1 MPVTA
6 SAATGTLTEALASR
20 STPLRVGLIGA
31 GKFGT
36 MFLSQA
42 RRLEGLHLLG
52 IADLMP
58 ERARA
63 NLAQVDWPIEQ
74 YGAASPAAAR
84 DRGTTFVTDDAAAL
98 IATDGLDLIVEAPGN
113 PLRGVRHALPAFDHG
128 LHVVTSM
135 ARPTC
140 APVRHWRRERPRSI
154 GSTPSPTAIS
164 RP

>member
-63 NLAQVDWPIEQ
+63 NLAQVDWPIEPQ
-74 YGAASPAAAR
+74 PQEPDSGDRKWSTVDGA
-84 DRGTTFVTDDAAAL
+84 G
-98 IATDGLDLIVEAPGN
+98 G
-113 PLRGVRHALPAFDHG
+113 
-128 LHVVTSM
+128 
-135 ARPTC
+135 
-140 APVRHWRRERPRSI
+140 
-154 GSTPSPTAIS
+154 
-164 RP
+164 